1 MRVSCP
7 TVARLAMIGVV
18 VVLLCSV
25 HSAECTSVSSTRS
38 QSQIQVRYSLGNHRL
53 ISEMAYDAIK
63 AELIG
68 ERKRDWSDEHK
79 YHSVIDE
86 ADPKYKGMLG
96 RIKLVADRL
105 MHKAGRKYEDI
116 RAAANL
122 NIGTLVDKAR
132 GARLEAEK
140 YVDESD
146 SFEEFCH
153 RVNLRL
159 GTTYPDVP
167 VPGNMPVFLN
177 DSLADISL
185 RLFTLRHV
193 KSISATGLKKMAST
207 HEGDKQYWHSMAS
220 GMNAIETNIDVKES
234 LFRYIKYL
242 YDKSRWAIDEK
253 RWWYYGRI
261 LHAIQDSYSDA
272 HCARDTDN
280 MPTLP
285 IRFFE
290 NYSNQ
295 EGSLHALSDTSPSED
310 AEALRAKDGD
320 EAELKLRRDLL
331 PRKRKLWN
339 RAIEMSKEF
348 LRIVFV
354 DGSRKDKSTHR
365 RYVYENTTV
374 DQWPQVE
381 KVLQKVFALDKA
393 NGWDHAEAGGT
404 KTQYT
409 KEGAEGRSDQ
419 GRPEIKVPR
428 AWDGSKTLS
437 RLMTST
443 AGKPESFK
451 EYTLVMTKVLGQDFG
466 SGDIFGENEV
476 WFMVRGTDLT
486 GAPYHS
492 EVSQPVSRKEVDG
505 ILTNKWEFSRKF
517 IGVGRSSVH
526 FDVYDSDTLLGLPEP
541 HEKDLIG
548 QGKIHVHDFINKEH
562 PGEPTTVTIPLFH
575 EGEDAGRLI
584 VTVAAT
590 PIHQKAVFDNHNNSH
605 KPDNLHTPRAGQ
617 TTDVEGKPESHERP
631 ASLHTVV

>member
-7 TVARLAMIGVV
+7 TLAAVV

-381 KVLQKVFALDKA
+381 KVLQKVFALDEA
-393 NGWDHAEAGGT
+393 NGWDKAEAGGT

-409 KEGAEGRSDQ
+409 KEGATGRSDK
-419 GRPEIKVPR
+419 GRGRLPNTDTWKG
-428 AWDGSKTLS
+428 AKTLRS
-437 RLMTST
+437 LFHT
-443 AGKPESFK
+443 ESWNHDDGPVTHR
-451 EYTLVMTKVLGQDFG
+451 EIDMVMTKVLGQDFG

-476 WFMVRGTDLT
+476 WFMVRGADLG

-492 EVSQPVSRKEVDG
+492 EVSQPISRKEVDG
-505 ILTNKWEFSRKF
+505 ILTNKWEFNRKF
-517 IGVGRSSVH
+517 VGHWKTTLV

-548 QGKIHVHDFINKEH
+548 KGRIKISEFFGHASSGKPV
-562 PGEPTTVTIPLFH
+562 TVTVPLFH
-575 EGEDAGRLI
+575 EGKDAGRLI
-584 VTVAAT
+584 VTAT
-590 PIHQKAVFDNHNNSH
+590 ATLPQRGPYAPKYTAIDKVTKAPI
-605 KPDNLHTPRAGQ
+605 Q
-617 TTDVEGKPESHERP
+617 TMEVGDHEKW
-631 ASLHTVV
+631 